1 MFKLEVN
8 SGLSLCV
15 VSGLFRPA
23 KYTWTSVFHT
33 GYKPVFWFST
43 FALTVFSYNSTAWLL

>member
-23 KYTWTSVFHT
+23 KYTWTLSFT
-33 GYKPVFWFST
+33 LGTNQSFGF
-43 FALTVFSYNSTAWLL
+43 LLSH